1 MFILRRWLNG
11 AVGAGRGLGP
21 YVQEGWKECG

>member
-1 MFILRRWLNG
+1 MFILRWLNG

-21 YVQEGWKECG
+21 YVQEGQKGCG